1 MIRFTTSRPSD
12 ENRHIGVCHS
22 RRKLV
27 RCSDHIG
34 IQAPVRIFGSAQTHS
49 AGSDLQLFIQA
60 RNHHGTSPRGEGKC
74 GTNMPWYRR
83 VATCITVV
91 DEYPPSPFV
100 TSHSRDSRRLISPLR
115 VHDMVISGLDN
126 ERSSLMVLLMSR
138 GDIALR
144 PEHRGRFGR
153 DVPSLVCERIDD
165 PGSSVLRMIAR
176 P

>member
-1 MIRFTTSRPSD
+1 MMIRFTTSRPSD

-27 RCSDHIG
+27 RCWTISVSRRPSAYSAPLKRTLLVPICNSSSRRG
-34 IQAPVRIFGSAQTHS
+34 ITMVR
-49 AGSDLQLFIQA
+49 
-60 RNHHGTSPRGEGKC
+60 PRGEGKC